1 MKYEPHEYQ
10 KRAMAFLNEHERAA
24 LFLDMGLGKTVIT
37 LTVLKEALFE
47 DFSVN
52 KVLVIA
58 PKTVA
63 EDTWSRESA
72 KWDHLCDLRI
82 SKMLGTAK
90 QREKAYQA
98 DADIYVINRENV
110 VDLVEKHG
118 SDWKFD
124 AIVVDESSSFK
135 SSKAKRWRMLKR
147 VTPLCRSVWLLTGT
161 PNPNSLM
168 DLWPQLYLLDSGERL
183 GRTLTAYRD
192 KYFTPG
198 ARKGHIV
205 YEWKL
210 KPGAQERIERQ
221 IHDVCL
227 SMSAADWLD
236 MPARV
241 DVPHYVHMT
250 SAERKIYDKFE
261 KTKVLPLLEGRLTE
275 SFDDADHAV
284 LGSTA
289 ATLSGK
295 LLQMANGAVYD
306 DDGNVFHIHDAK
318 LDALEEIV
326 EAAGDDPI
334 LVYYNYKHDLERVLK
349 RFPQAEK
356 FGGTGKDTADTIRGW
371 NNGEIP
377 LLLCHPAS
385 VAYGLNMQEGG
396 HIIVWFGPTW
406 SLELYQ
412 QANARL
418 LRQGQV
424 DTVFIHHILTEG
436 TLDDRVMDALEKK
449 DVTQRGLLDALK
461 GYLNKEETQ

>member
-1 MKYEPHEYQ
+1 M
-10 KRAMAFLNEHERAA
+10 
-24 LFLDMGLGKTVIT
+24 D
-37 LTVLKEALFE
+37 
-47 DFSVN
+47 DFSLN

-63 EDTWSRESA
+63 EDTWSRESQ
-72 KWDHLCDLRI
+72 KWDHLKDLRV

-90 QREKAYQA
+90 QRETAYKM

-147 VTPLCRSVWLLTGT
+147 VAPLCRAVWLLTGT

-168 DLWPQLYLLDSGERL
+168 DLWPQLYLLDQGARL
-183 GRTLTAYRD
+183 GKTLTAYRD
-192 KYFTPG
+192 KYFNPG

-205 YEWKL
+205 YEWRL
-210 KPGAQERIERQ
+210 KPGAQDRIQKQ
-221 IHDVCL
+221 IQDICL
-227 SMSAADWLD
+227 SMKAADWLD
-236 MPARV
+236 MPDRV
-241 DVPHYVHMT
+241 DVQHFVKMSP
-250 SAERKIYDKFE
+250 AERKIYDQFKKE
-261 KTKVLPLLEGRLTE
+261 KVLPLLKGELTE

-284 LGSTA
+284 LGATA

-306 DDGNVFHIHDAK
+306 DDGNVFQIHDRK
-318 LDALEEIV
+318 LDALEEIA
-326 EAAGDDPI
+326 EAAGDEPL
-334 LVYYNYKHDLERVLK
+334 LVFYNYKHDLDRIMN
-349 RFPQAEK
+349 RFPQASS
-356 FGGTGKDTADTIRGW
+356 FGAGKETSDTIRAW
-371 NNGEIP
+371 NDGEIP
-377 LLLCHPAS
+377 MLLCHPAS

-396 HIIVWFGPTW
+396 HTIVWFGPTW

-418 LRQGQV
+418 HRQGQV
-424 DTVFIHHILTEG
+424 DTVFIHHILSDD
-436 TLDDRVMDALEKK
+436 TLDARVMEALEKK
-449 DVTQRGLLDALK
+449 DGVQESLLNALK
-461 GYLNKEETQ
+461 GYLSKHDYLDGSRFKE

>member
-1 MKYEPHEYQ
+1 MD
-10 KRAMAFLNEHERAA
+10 N
-24 LFLDMGLGKTVIT
+24 
-37 LTVLKEALFE
+37 
-47 DFSVN
+47 FSLN

-63 EDTWSRESA
+63 EDTWSRESQ
-72 KWDHLCDLRI
+72 KWDHLKDLRI

-90 QREKAYQA
+90 QRETAYKM

-147 VTPLCRSVWLLTGT
+147 VAPLCRAVWLLTGT

-168 DLWPQLYLLDSGERL
+168 DLWPQLYLLDQGARL
-183 GRTLTAYRD
+183 GKTLTAYRD
-192 KYFTPG
+192 KYFNPG

-205 YEWKL
+205 YEWRL
-210 KPGAQERIERQ
+210 KPGAQDRIQKQ
-221 IHDVCL
+221 IQDICL
-227 SMSAADWLD
+227 SMKAADWLD
-236 MPARV
+236 MPDRV
-241 DVPHYVHMT
+241 DVQHFVKMSP
-250 SAERKIYDKFE
+250 AERKIYDQFKKE
-261 KTKVLPLLEGRLTE
+261 KVLPLLKGELTE

-284 LGSTA
+284 LGATA

-306 DDGNVFHIHDAK
+306 DDGNVFQIHDRK
-318 LDALEEIV
+318 LDALEEIA
-326 EAAGDDPI
+326 EAAGDEPL
-334 LVYYNYKHDLERVLK
+334 LVFYNYKHDLDRIMK
-349 RFPQAEK
+349 RFPQASS
-356 FGGTGKDTADTIRGW
+356 FGAGKETSDTIRAW
-371 NNGEIP
+371 NDGEIP
-377 LLLCHPAS
+377 MLLCHPAS

-396 HIIVWFGPTW
+396 HTIVWFGPTW

-418 LRQGQV
+418 HRQGQV
-424 DTVFIHHILTEG
+424 DTVFIHHILSDD
-436 TLDDRVMDALEKK
+436 TLETRVMEALEKK
-449 DVTQRGLLDALK
+449 DGVQESLLNALK
-461 GYLNKEETQ
+461 GYLSKHDYLDGSRFKE